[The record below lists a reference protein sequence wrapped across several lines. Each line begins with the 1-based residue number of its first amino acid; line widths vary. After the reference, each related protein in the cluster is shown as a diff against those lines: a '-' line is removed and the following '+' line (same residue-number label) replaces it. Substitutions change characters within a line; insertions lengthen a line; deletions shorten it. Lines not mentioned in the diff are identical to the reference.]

1 MPYQFLD
8 HTADIAVYI
17 SGDTP
22 EALFTAAAEAWM
34 ESAAEVSG
42 NPASSGYD
50 IELSESTAEEL
61 LVAFLSELNFL
72 LLTRHRFCTA
82 VNSLTLNRTPDSWIL
97 SCGLACADA
106 APGQVVLKEEIKAVT
121 FHKMDITFSNGLWST
136 YIVFDI

>member
-1 MPYQFLD
+1 MPYQFLE
-8 HTADIAVYI
+8 HTADIAVCI

-22 EALFTAAAEAWM
+22 ESLFTSAAEAWM
-34 ESAAEVSG
+34 EAAAEVSG
-42 NPASSGYD
+42 NPAASNHA

-82 VNSLTLNRTPDSWIL
+82 VNSLSLNRTPDSWKL
-97 SCGLACADA
+97 SCSLSCTDVVQ
-106 APGQVVLKEEIKAVT
+106 GQVILKEEIKAVT

-136 YIVFDI
+136 YVVFDI